1 MWNLGF
7 QSLFPKFTENQI
19 QFPVSQTMQIELGLI
34 GAIALMGTAVQLRIL
49 RVLKKKLMEIAEESR
64 KRDEE
69 AELHAASQFTTITQ
83 EKEAWMKEHPTLGK
97 QPRQDSMFSS
107 LPLLKDQ
114 DGSSSPTT
122 LTDEGRQRHVSGLS
136 DFKVAPVPEDDFR
149 RSRMSQTPGV
159 LPTLDLGLGIQDD
172 VPSSFIAE
180 AKEKPKLKDMSL
192 QELQAIKKKEEL
204 LVEIQNIRKSIEVL
218 KSEPGP
224 SSASQSRRPSMT
236 SRRTL
241 SIDAS
246 TALLPAAHP
255 HTRPPREADPRA
267 RAHSMEFSSLVHAH
281 SPPVGALSES
291 PSRPTSVPVKDPD
304 WDAYIHERKLL
315 QPPSG
320 VTPPISTSL
329 GHRGSMSAA
338 VQEALESRKRRESL
352 LVTSSG
358 SGTPIGSSGGEEMD
372 DVPLSKIVSDKR
384 HSGLGGVTG
393 FGNLGY
399 APAPKDKDPAVT
411 ILPPRK
417 SPAGNVQAPAPQ
429 RVSSKAPAVKT
440 FEELNDRHREKM
452 RNLQEPLTKAEKESA
467 DVRNAKERW
476 EKAKRVEKESML
488 RKQAEKVAALE
499 KKEQGHHRGRSG
511 GQSGRARDIDGAG
524 DAVGQNR
531 HSRSLSADRLGFAGA
546 GNSSKRLSVLKVEDW
561 QKYQATNSSGARDS
575 STGEFGV
582 KKRDSSVPF
591 PPHSRSRGPAG
602 RRSQEVP
609 KREGDWRKSKD
620 YLT

>member
-7 QSLFPKFTENQI
+7 HSLFPKFTENEI

-69 AELHAASQFTTITQ
+69 AEMQAASHFAGIALEQ
-83 EKEAWMKEHPTLGK
+83 EAWEKEHPTSG
-97 QPRQDSMFSS
+97 RRDSMFSFS
-107 LPLLKDQ
+107 PLLKEK
-114 DGSSSPTT
+114 DGSSSPAT
-122 LTDEGRQRHVSGLS
+122 LIEDNRQRHMSGLS
-136 DFKVAPVPEDDFR
+136 DFKVAPAPEDDLH
-149 RSRMSQTPGV
+149 RSRASQILGV

-180 AKEKPKLKDMSL
+180 EKREPRLRDMSL
-192 QELQAIKKKEEL
+192 QELQDLKKKEEL

-218 KSEPGP
+218 KSEPSQP
-224 SSASQSRRPSMT
+224 PASHSRRPSMT

-241 SIDAS
+241 SMDAS

-255 HTRPPREADPRA
+255 HARPPREMDPYA
-267 RAHSMEFSSLVHAH
+267 YTMEFSSLG
-281 SPPVGALSES
+281 GAAGAQGES
-291 PSRPTSVPVKDPD
+291 LSRPTSAPVKDPD
-304 WDAYIHERKLL
+304 WDAYIQERKLL

-320 VTPPISTSL
+320 VTSPIQTSL
-329 GHRGSMSAA
+329 GHRPAMSTA

-372 DVPLSKIVSDKR
+372 DVPLSKFVSDKR
-384 HSGLGGVTG
+384 VSGLAGVTG
-393 FGNLGY
+393 LGNMGY
-399 APAPKDKDPAVT
+399 APVQKEKEPGVA

-417 SPAGNVQAPAPQ
+417 SPAGNVPAPVPQ
-429 RVSSKAPAVKT
+429 RVASKAPVVKT

-452 RNLQEPLTKAEKESA
+452 RTLQEPVTKAEKETA
-467 DVRNAKERW
+467 DLRNAKERW
-476 EKAKRVEKESML
+476 EKAKKVERDSML
-488 RKQAEKVAALE
+488 KKQAEKVAALGRR
-499 KKEQGHHRGRSG
+499 EQGQDRGRSG
-511 GQSGRARDIDGAG
+511 DRSARKRDNNTGGDGTGRK
-524 DAVGQNR
+524 R

-561 QKYQATNSSGARDS
+561 QKFQSTKNSGTRDS
-575 STGEFGV
+575 AGEFGM

-591 PPHSRSRGPAG
+591 PPHGQSKGLVGSRSQDAA
-602 RRSQEVP
+602 
-609 KREGDWRKSKD
+609 KRNKDWRKSKD
-620 YLT
+620 LLT

>member
-7 QSLFPKFTENQI
+7 QSLFPKFIENQI

-49 RVLKKKLMEIAEESR
+49 GVLKKKLKEIAEEAR
-64 KRDEE
+64 RQDEE
-69 AELHAASQFTTITQ
+69 AELHAAIQFTAITQ
-83 EKEAWMKEHPTLGK
+83 EKEAWEKEHPTSGK
-97 QPRQDSMFSS
+97 QSRQDSMFSS

-114 DGSSSPTT
+114 DGSSSPAT
-122 LTDEGRQRHVSGLS
+122 LAEDSRQRHLS
-136 DFKVAPVPEDDFR
+136 ALSEFKVAPAPEDELR
-149 RSRMSQTPGV
+149 RSRVSQIPGV

-180 AKEKPKLKDMSL
+180 QKEKPKLRDMSL
-192 QELQAIKKKEEL
+192 QELQDLKKKEEL
-204 LVEIQNIRKSIEVL
+204 LAEIQNIRKSIEVL

-224 SSASQSRRPSMT
+224 SSANHSRRPSMT

-255 HTRPPREADPRA
+255 HARPPRETDPRV
-267 RAHSMEFSSLVHAH
+267 RANSMEFSSLARAH
-281 SPPVGALSES
+281 SPPVGAQGES
-291 PSRPTSVPVKDPD
+291 SSRPTSVPVKDPD

-320 VTPPISTSL
+320 VTPPIQTSL
-329 GHRGSMSAA
+329 GPRSPMSAA

-358 SGTPIGSSGGEEMD
+358 SGTPVGSSGGEEMD

-384 HSGLGGVTG
+384 LSGLAGVTG

-399 APAPKDKDPAVT
+399 APLQKEKDPAVT

-417 SPAGNVQAPAPQ
+417 SPTGNVQAPVPQ
-429 RVSSKAPAVKT
+429 RIASKTPVVKT

-452 RNLQEPLTKAEKESA
+452 RTLQEPVTKAEKETA
-467 DVRNAKERW
+467 DLRNAKERW
-476 EKAKRVEKESML
+476 EKAKRVERNSML
-488 RKQAEKVAALE
+488 RKQAEKVAAME
-499 KKEQGHHRGRSG
+499 KREQGHHRGRSG
-511 GQSGRARDIDGAG
+511 DQSARKRDDDIGGDGA
-524 DAVGQNR
+524 DRKR

-546 GNSSKRLSVLKVEDW
+546 ANSSKRISVLKVEDW
-561 QKYQATNSSGARDS
+561 QKYQATSSSGTKDS
-575 STGEFGV
+575 AGEFGV

-591 PPHSRSRGPAG
+591 PPHGQSKGHVGS
-602 RRSQEVP
+602 RSQEVP
-609 KREGDWRKSKD
+609 KRDREWRKSKD